1 MAEQQKSSAPA
12 EQPSAD
18 QLLKALEKAHLA
30 GDTGAAREL
39 AAWHQELYKPAPE
52 PEPPGMIERG
62 ANALRSL
69 VSGGGESQD
78 GVMTQEQSQAASRVA
93 DFGRRG
99 PAPQQAPAQA
109 PAAPPPDARRAPAE
123 PAPTDA
129 FTGAAQEAPEEAPN
143 LNAGRGALERAGDL
157 GAGALTAIG
166 AAAESAENAMPLG
179 GFVWEE
185 GKALPSY
192 KSPEKY
198 AEYREGGGQET
209 LSVAADQLRDLDA
222 GYVPDNTWESVKQE
236 FGENGALSGSAWG
249 EVLAYGAEQGVQ
261 SIPDMVAATLSI
273 PAYVLARS
281 GEMGTARAE
290 NKGKEDAELTDV
302 LEAAPFALGSAIL
315 ERIGAKGIT
324 RVGAENVGKEALKR
338 GVGYAA
344 ARTAQEGGGAALK
357 EAGTEFVQE
366 GVIEYVGERFG
377 TDAAMSFAEA
387 AEMGAAG
394 AVAGGVYGGAAGT
407 ATAGT
412 REATRRSPEAELGR
426 AMQQEA
432 DSAQFVGDPAREA
445 TERLAPENAQMQ
457 QVEPGTAATPNRKS
471 MADLVREKLEARGIA
486 QPQPESTATPD
497 VTPAFEDEQDGNAAW
512 VEAWKDQGMEDPEA
526 DLPDTTVDIE
536 GEPELANERA
546 GEAQASTPADGTNQ
560 GEQSPEQPQAERRE
574 ASPTDESLN
583 DRMER
588 LGFSKRLADEGGSP
602 ILTDP
607 NGVEL
612 GTANFDRAKRLMD
625 LWEQGERDLEDAP
638 DTKQA
643 ANIEPRRRN
652 QPIEYTGYSGQER
665 QARSYDEVGDY
676 RIAKVHSGLYEVID
690 SQGQAVSQRAGRR
703 GAAEY
708 ARQLQQEGPSEVET
722 GIEQAAAETD
732 ITPSEAQAEAGNY
745 RKGRVRLQGM
755 DISIENPR
763 GSTRRGT
770 DPDGNQWESQM
781 AHHYGDI
788 KGTTAAD
795 GDNLDV
801 FIGPNPDADQVF
813 VIDQVN
819 DDGSFDEHKV
829 MMGFDTQQAARQGYL
844 DNYED
849 GWQGLGAITA
859 TNTEGFKSW
868 VDRGDHSKPWSRRV
882 RREAQRQESAEGGQ
896 SQPDGQ
902 DDTSAMRTPAAMPDN
917 QVTAEQAEADLL
929 AQMDEGDRE
938 LLTDDEWQQAVEDQR
953 QRMQRGEDAAAS
965 LPEGFDAF
973 GDFSFDGETLSRGGE
988 PVGTASMRVADD
1000 GVRRLVVDDIRMR
1013 QRGQGAG
1020 TEAIQAIVEQARE
1033 QGLPVALTA
1042 ESMQGRQTQQRLRDY
1057 YQRLGFTRNQ
1067 GADRVRGIAE
1077 EFYLAPEGV
1086 TLPRANRQR
1095 RDQDTSAMQAPATP
1109 MARGEQMAA
1118 HASPWAPSPATP
1130 TADSDV
1136 SSLGQDMPM
1145 PNWRPTYGMM
1155 GVNPRRPASGE
1166 FQIGDRTIKL
1176 KPEDDP
1182 TRREG
1187 IRVMVTDLIGPRLY
1201 QGKVQGKTRL
1211 GFYRSSTSEVRIANF
1226 DDVEVMAHE
1235 LAHYLDMHYDQNQ
1248 RFTNAYRDPAVRS
1261 EVEQLSYTSDPKAV
1275 GKEGFAEFV
1284 RLWLTQYD
1292 EANSRAPQF
1301 TEKFE
1306 ALLKR
1311 DKKLQRKM
1319 TRMQEE
1325 MHRWYQQGDL
1335 AQAYA
1340 VTSGNEYTPGQQA
1353 TLLLARRPGELWRQH
1368 YIDKIHAAKVMGR
1381 TTSGGLRDAS
1391 VDAYK
1396 QLQLL
1401 NGVEGI
1407 AQESFKMGALTI
1419 TPEGDI
1425 AFNGPSLRDVW
1436 QTSLKS
1442 GPKMLREQE
1451 LYFVARRAQELK
1463 GQGRENLISNGMIQ
1477 EGLAMAKKHPHFEK
1491 AFSDYQAYRKN
1502 MMEFYVQSGYV
1513 TPDAAKA
1520 MLEANKNYVP
1530 FHRIVESVNSAYTS
1544 GGAGFQ
1550 RLTGGQQNIKPVYDN
1565 MMMQEQRHIY
1575 AALKA
1580 RALRSLYQDALKSQD
1595 GSLFLSKIS
1604 PDSKPVKAAVDQMA
1618 SKTAGALADLGV
1630 SISSNGQITG
1640 NSETVVD
1647 RADIESYFEQNQEEL
1662 MFWTFGHKPK
1672 TTETMVDS
1680 FIDGNGKRVWIEIQK
1695 ENQLLV
1701 DMLDNMDY
1709 IALPE
1714 GAWGTAV
1721 KLAMRVKN
1729 FQTLTITSMAQFVG
1743 PNLVRDAQQAW
1754 MLSGGRFRPGWDTMK
1769 GLGAQLHSLVSQKGA
1784 WHEMKA
1790 QGGPAAGRVRTFY
1803 HENWGL
1809 ASDVAYKP
1817 RQPYYHPAQWANA
1830 FLDVYMA
1837 LADSA
1842 EIATRLGFYMRQR
1855 EVVGAREAAWQ
1866 AREISTDFRKHG
1878 TYAPWV
1884 LLQRTVPFL
1893 GAYVQSVDRDI
1904 RALAEN
1910 KGEMKLA
1917 NLVKTAE
1924 GRATL
1929 NDIKVRIWMVG
1940 GLIITATAMLALL
1953 NDDEERYRALTPDQ
1967 KTRFYNFFI
1976 GGKHYTLPKPHGFIS
1991 LMAQGAESAM
2001 DTLGRQENSDAWKTM
2016 TFAIGYHFGG
2026 DAMPG
2031 VLNPVAEVALN
2042 KTFTGAPVVSR
2053 YAQDRE
2059 ERYQYT
2065 DRTPQIYINAGRALN
2080 VSPDKARHLVRGYT
2094 GYLSDFID
2102 EYSEKLLWD
2111 DIEWGE
2117 RPFARDFS
2125 DMMSK
2130 QFKPREVAYRTK
2142 WTTGYYEL
2150 RRRAATAQANLS
2162 FLKNSEALRDQQPL
2176 EEFASDRV
2184 NTTLLGINRAFSRID
2199 SAFQDQ
2205 DKVIASIKYDPALT
2219 AEQKETQIEA
2229 YYEQKNDALGSFYR
2243 DVSEE
2248 LERVE
2253 EELPDI

>member
-1 MAEQQKSSAPA
+1 MAEPENSAAPQ
-12 EQPSAD
+12 QPSAE
-18 QLLKALEKAHLA
+18 QLMKALEKAHLA
-30 GDTGAAREL
+30 GDTNGAREL

-69 VSGGGESQD
+69 VSRPEN
-78 GVMTQEQSQAASRVA
+78 QEPMQLTPEQGQAASQAA
-93 DFGRRG
+93 DYGRRG
-99 PAPQQAPAQA
+99 PAP
-109 PAAPPPDARRAPAE
+109 R
-123 PAPTDA
+123 
-129 FTGAAQEAPEEAPN
+129 QEAPAPEAQPELSPQEVDGFSGAARPAPEQAQN

-157 GAGALTAIG
+157 GAGALTAIT
-166 AAAESAENAMPLG
+166 AAAQSAEEAIPLG

-192 KSPEKY
+192 KTPEQY
-198 AEYREGGGQET
+198 ARYKEQGGQES

-222 GYVPDNTWESVKQE
+222 GYVPTNTWDSVKQE

-249 EVLAYGAEQGVQ
+249 EVLAYGAEQGIQ
-261 SIPDMVAATLSI
+261 SIPDMVAATLSL

-281 GEMGTARAE
+281 GEIGEARAE
-290 NKGKEDAELTDV
+290 NKGKEETELTDV

-324 RVGAENVGKEALKR
+324 QAGAESVGKEALKR

-344 ARTAQEGGGAALK
+344 ARTAQEGGAAAGR

-366 GVIEYVGERFG
+366 GIIEYLGERFG

-387 AEMGAAG
+387 AEMGLAG

-407 ATAGT
+407 ATAGA
-412 REATRRSPEAELGR
+412 REATRQSPEAELGR
-426 AMQQEA
+426 AMLQEA
-432 DSAQFVGDPAREA
+432 DAAQFQGDPSQIAA
-445 TERLAPENAQMQ
+445 ERLAPENAQMQ
-457 QVEPGTAATPNRKS
+457 QAPGPVAAEAGPVRKS
-471 MADLVREKLEARGIA
+471 MADLVRDKLQERGIA
-486 QPQPESTATPD
+486 LPQEQPPKPITQEPT
-497 VTPAFEDEQDGNAAW
+497 
-512 VEAWKDQGMEDPEA
+512 
-526 DLPDTTVDIE
+526 DLPGDAGLPDAAAEITVE
-536 GEPELANERA
+536 
-546 GEAQASTPADGTNQ
+546 
-560 GEQSPEQPQAERRE
+560 PEQPNEATSAAQEATPSDGIPAAEESPAQQQAERRD
-574 ASPTDESLN
+574 ASRADETLPQ
-583 DRMER
+583 RAER
-588 LGFSKRLADEGGSP
+588 LGFTRREQDQPGSP

-612 GTANFDRAKRLMD
+612 GPVNAERAEQLMN
-625 LWEQGERDLEDAP
+625 LWERGERDLASATPLGVKNDNRPAPVTGEQKPAATYTKPTEMELVKRDNGQVDFQSSVEQLGPVQEGYTRLYRASSPTVKFSDVFEAEGLGDFQRDDLTGVRYTNDPAYAEYYRSTYGRDAKV
-638 DTKQA
+638 DVLDVRNEELEGRAVTDYEFIIDDGSSNAQA
-643 ANIEPRRRN
+643 SSEATPEKADNVELRANSQPFKTESSALSSAKARHARSIGRRVEAVPQEAGGFGFRIEPEAETQQRHRQTVLDAYRLAGSSY
-652 QPIEYTGYSGQER
+652 PGLGAERAATAARADEVIASELGVSGNRLAKIIDSVPMEER
-665 QARSYDEVGDY
+665 QAAY
-676 RIAKVHSGLYEVID
+676 
-690 SQGQAVSQRAGRR
+690 
-703 GAAEY
+703 
-708 ARQLQQEGPSEVET
+708 
-722 GIEQAAAETD
+722 
-732 ITPSEAQAEAGNY
+732 
-745 RKGRVRLQGM
+745 
-755 DISIENPR
+755 
-763 GSTRRGT
+763 
-770 DPDGNQWESQM
+770 
-781 AHHYGDI
+781 
-788 KGTTAAD
+788 
-795 GDNLDV
+795 
-801 FIGPNPDADQVF
+801 
-813 VIDQVN
+813 
-819 DDGSFDEHKV
+819 
-829 MMGFDTQQAARQGYL
+829 
-844 DNYED
+844 
-849 GWQGLGAITA
+849 
-859 TNTEGFKSW
+859 
-868 VDRGDHSKPWSRRV
+868 
-882 RREAQRQESAEGGQ
+882 QESAGRQARQSYQALDEQSAPTMTSESNGQ
-896 SQPDGQ
+896 RQPRADQRVSSQVAQEAPVKQ
-902 DDTSAMRTPAAMPDN
+902 RRTPPSDTSAMRAPSTPI
-917 QVTAEQAEADLL
+917 
-929 AQMDEGDRE
+929 AQ
-938 LLTDDEWQQAVEDQR
+938 
-953 QRMQRGEDAAAS
+953 GE
-965 LPEGFDAF
+965 
-973 GDFSFDGETLSRGGE
+973 
-988 PVGTASMRVADD
+988 
-1000 GVRRLVVDDIRMR
+1000 
-1013 QRGQGAG
+1013 
-1020 TEAIQAIVEQARE
+1020 
-1033 QGLPVALTA
+1033 
-1042 ESMQGRQTQQRLRDY
+1042 
-1057 YQRLGFTRNQ
+1057 N
-1067 GADRVRGIAE
+1067 
-1077 EFYLAPEGV
+1077 
-1086 TLPRANRQR
+1086 
-1095 RDQDTSAMQAPATP
+1095 
-1109 MARGEQMAA
+1109 MAA
-1118 HASPWAPSPATP
+1118 HASPWAPSPAKP
-1130 TADSDV
+1130 ADDSDI
-1136 SSLGQDMPM
+1136 SSLAQDVPM

-1155 GVNPRRPASGE
+1155 GVNPRRPQSGD
-1166 FQIGDRTIKL
+1166 FKIGNRTIKL

-1235 LAHYLDMHYDQNQ
+1235 LAHYLDMHYAQNQ
-1248 RFTNAYRDPAVRS
+1248 RFTNAYRDPAVKS

-1292 EANSRAPQF
+1292 EATARAPKF
-1301 TEKFE
+1301 TAKFE
-1306 ALLKR
+1306 QLLKT
-1311 DKKLQRKM
+1311 DKKLQRRM

-1340 VTSGNEYTPGQQA
+1340 VTSGNEYTLGQQTA
-1353 TLLLARRPGELWRQH
+1353 LFIAKRPGEMWRQR
-1368 YIDKIHAAKVMGR
+1368 YVDKLHAAKVMGR

-1401 NGVEGI
+1401 NGIEGI
-1407 AQESFKMGALTI
+1407 SQESFKMGALSI
-1419 TPEGDI
+1419 NQEGDI
-1425 AFNGPSLRDVW
+1425 TFSGPSLRDVW
-1436 QTSLKS
+1436 QKSLKS

-1451 LYFVARRAQELK
+1451 LYFIARRAQELK
-1463 GQGRENLISNGMIQ
+1463 SQGRENLISNGMIA
-1477 EGLAMAKKHPHFEK
+1477 EGMAMAKKHPHFEQ

-1502 MMEFYVQSGYV
+1502 MMAFYVDSGYI
-1513 TPDAAKA
+1513 TQDAADA
-1520 MLEANKNYVP
+1520 MMKANKNYVP
-1530 FHRIVESVNSAYTS
+1530 FHRVVESVNSAYTA

-1565 MMMQEQRHIY
+1565 MMMQEQRHMY

-1595 GSLFLSKIS
+1595 GSLFLSKIGS
-1604 PDSKPVKAAVDQMA
+1604 DSKPVKAAVDQMA
-1618 SKTAGALADLGV
+1618 SKTASAMADLGI

-1640 NSETVVD
+1640 NGNAVVD
-1647 RADIESYFEQNQEEL
+1647 RADIENYFEQNQEEL

-1714 GAWGTAV
+1714 GAWGTAI
-1721 KLAMRVKN
+1721 KFAMKVKN

-1743 PNLVRDAQQAW
+1743 PNLFRDAQQAW
-1754 MLSGGRFRPGWDTMK
+1754 MLSGGRFRPGWDTMI

-1837 LADSA
+1837 IADSA
-1842 EIATRLGFYMRQR
+1842 EIATRLGFYMRMR
-1855 EVVGAREAAWQ
+1855 PLVGAREAAWQ

-1910 KGEMKLA
+1910 KGEMKLS
-1917 NLVKTAE
+1917 NLVKTDT

-1929 NDIKVRIWMVG
+1929 NDIKVRIWMTG
-1940 GLIITATAMLALL
+1940 ALIIGATAALALL

-1967 KTRFYNFFI
+1967 KTRFFNLFI

-1991 LMAQGAESAM
+1991 LMAQGMETAM
-2001 DTLGRQENSDAWKTM
+2001 DTMGRQSGKDAWKTM
-2016 TFAIGYHFGG
+2016 AFAMGYHFGG

-2042 KTFTGAPVVSR
+2042 RTFTGAPVVSR
-2053 YAQDRE
+2053 YAEDRE
-2059 ERYQYT
+2059 ARYQYT
-2065 DRTPQIYINAGRALN
+2065 DRTPQLYINVGRALN
-2080 VSPDKARHLVRGYT
+2080 VSPDRARHLLRGYT
-2094 GYLSDFID
+2094 GYLSDFVD
-2102 EYSEKLLWD
+2102 EYSEALLWD
-2111 DIEWGE
+2111 TTEWGP
-2117 RPFARDFS
+2117 RPFARNFG

-2150 RRRAATAQANLS
+2150 RNRAATAQANLS
-2162 FLKNSEALRDQQPL
+2162 FLRNSEALRDQAPL
-2176 EEFASDRV
+2176 EAFAANRV
-2184 NTTLLGINRAFSRID
+2184 NAQLLGINKAFSNID
-2199 SAFQDQ
+2199 SAFSNQDE
-2205 DKVIASIKYDPALT
+2205 VLASIKYDPSLT
-2219 AEQKETQIEA
+2219 AEEKETQIES
-2229 YYEQKNDALGSFYR
+2229 YYAQKNEALGEFYR
-2243 DVSEE
+2243 QVSES
-2248 LERVE
+2248 LEEVE
-2253 EELPDI
+2253 NELPDTN